1 MKDSSLA
8 LSALSARKL
17 VSALSVLLTA
27 FGFMTAF
34 TVLQTGSAIEQ
45 RIARDSR
52 AADIVI
58 GAKGSPLQLVLSSV
72 YHADIPVGN
81 IAYADAQKWMKHPH
95 ITSAVPLALGDN
107 WRGARIVGTTRD
119 YAAAYD
125 AQMAAG
131 DWWQK
136 PFEAVA
142 GAAVDLTVGDEFA
155 GSHGL
160 SEGGHHHDAQP
171 YKVVGKLKPTGSV
184 MDRLILTSVD
194 SVLLLHGQEAHHHHE
209 EGEAHG
215 HEEDHDHEHEHEHA
229 TAHGEEHHHDHE
241 AEHDHSHE
249 HTGAAHSEED
259 EHHHGEDHDHAETTP
274 QAPAEITALLI
285 KTRSPMASINLPRS
299 VNRETALQA
308 VSPALE
314 MARLRAVFGVGS
326 KSLVMF
332 AGLLIALAAL
342 SIFAG
347 VAGSLDSRTN
357 DLAVLRALGYTRA
370 RLFRIIMT
378 EGMVITLGGIG
389 LGLALGMACFA
400 ALAARIEALSGS
412 ALITPAPALFILCAA
427 VLAAGFIACL
437 VPAIRAARSEPARL
451 LSQRS

>member
-1 MKDSSLA
+1 MKDISLA
-8 LSALSARKL
+8 LSALGARKL
-17 VSALSVLLTA
+17 VTALSILLTA

-34 TVLQTGSAIEQ
+34 SVLQTGSAIEQ
-45 RIARDSR
+45 RIVRDSR

-81 IAYADAQKWMKHPH
+81 IPYADAQKWMQHPH
-95 ITSAVPLALGDN
+95 MTSAVPLALGDN
-107 WRGARIVGTTRD
+107 WRGARIVGTTQE
-119 YAAAYD
+119 YAGAYD
-125 AQMAAG
+125 AHMAAG
-131 DWWQK
+131 NWWQK

-142 GAAVDLTVGDEFA
+142 GAAVSLNIGDEFA

-171 YKVVGKLKPTGSV
+171 YKVVGKLKPTGAV
-184 MDRLILTSVD
+184 IDRLILTSVD
-194 SVLLLHGQEAHHHHE
+194 SVLMLHGQQAHHQNDHHE
-209 EGEAHG
+209 DE
-215 HEEDHDHEHEHEHA
+215 EHA
-229 TAHGEEHHHDHE
+229 HADEHKQSH
-241 AEHDHSHE
+241 EHDHGHD
-249 HTGAAHSEED
+249 HADAAHSEEG
-259 EHHHGEDHDHAETTP
+259 HHDHSSDHDLDQNHAEATP

-347 VAGSLDSRTN
+347 IAGSLDSRTN

-370 RLFRIIMT
+370 RLFGIIMA
-378 EGMVITLGGIG
+378 EGMLITLCGTLLGI
-389 LGLALGMACFA
+389 LLGMACFA
-400 ALAARIEALSGS
+400 ALSARIEALSGS
-412 ALITPAPALFILCAA
+412 ALVTATPALFMLCAA
-427 VLAAGFIACL
+427 VLSAGFVSCL

>member
-1 MKDSSLA
+1 MKDFFLA

-34 TVLQTGSAIEQ
+34 TVLQTGSAIEN

-81 IAYADAQKWMKHPH
+81 IAYADAEKWMKHPH
-95 ITSAVPLALGDN
+95 IASAVPLALGDN
-107 WRGARIVGTTRD
+107 WHGKRIVGTTRG
-119 YAAAYD
+119 YADSYQAT
-125 AQMAAG
+125 MATG

-142 GAAVDLTVGDEFA
+142 GAAVALNVGDTFA

-160 SEGGHHHDAQP
+160 SEGGHQHDAQP
-171 YKVVGKLKPTGSV
+171 YKIVGKLNPTGGV
-184 MDRLILTSVD
+184 IDRLILTSVD
-194 SVLLLHGQEAHHHHE
+194 SVMLLHGQEAHHHHE
-209 EGEAHG
+209 GEEH
-215 HEEDHDHEHEHEHA
+215 DHDHDHA
-229 TAHGEEHHHDHE
+229 DEASTEEELHHHDHDDTHDRAE
-241 AEHDHSHE
+241 A
-249 HTGAAHSEED
+249 AP
-259 EHHHGEDHDHAETTP
+259 ET
-274 QAPAEITALLI
+274 PAEITALLI
-285 KTRSPMASINLPRS
+285 KTRSPMAIMNLPRS

-308 VSPALE
+308 VNPALE
-314 MARLRAVFGVGS
+314 MARLRSVFGIGS
-326 KSLVMF
+326 KSLVLF
-332 AGLLIALAAL
+332 SGLLIALAAL

-370 RLFRIIMT
+370 RLFRIIMM
-378 EGMVITLGGIG
+378 EGMAITLCGIT
-389 LGLALGMACFA
+389 LGLALGIFGFA
-400 ALAARIEALSGS
+400 ALSARIEALNGS
-412 ALITPAPALFILCAA
+412 ALISPTPALGLLCAA
-427 VLAAGFIACL
+427 VGAAGLLACL
-437 VPAIRAARSEPARL
+437 IPAWRASRSEPARL
-451 LSQRS
+451 LSQRA

>member
-8 LSALSARKL
+8 FSALSARKL

-34 TVLQTGSAIEQ
+34 TVLQTGAAIEN

-81 IAYADAQKWMKHPH
+81 IPYADAQKWMKHPH

-107 WRGARIVGTTRD
+107 WRGTRIVGTTPA
-119 YAAAYD
+119 YAAAYT
-125 AQMAAG
+125 AEMAAG

-136 PFEAVA
+136 PLEAVA
-142 GAAVDLTVGDEFA
+142 GAAVPLNIGDAFA

-171 YKVVGKLKPTGSV
+171 YKIVGKLKPTGGV
-184 MDRLILTSVD
+184 IDRLILTSVD
-194 SVLLLHGQEAHHHHE
+194 SVLLLHGQEAHGGGAHHDHDE
-209 EGEAHG
+209 DDTHDHG
-215 HEEDHDHEHEHEHA
+215 HDAEHDHDH
-229 TAHGEEHHHDHE
+229 TSSAHSEEEHHHGD
-241 AEHDHSHE
+241 APAD
-249 HTGAAHSEED
+249 A
-259 EHHHGEDHDHAETTP
+259 TP

-314 MARLRAVFGVGS
+314 MARLRSVFGVGS
-326 KSLVMF
+326 TSMVMF
-332 AGLLIALAAL
+332 AGLLIGLAAL

-370 RLFRIIMT
+370 RLFGIIMT
-378 EGMVITLGGIG
+378 EGMMITLGGIA
-389 LGLALGMACFA
+389 LGLTLGMACFA
-400 ALAARIEALSGS
+400 ALSARIEALSGS
-412 ALITPAPALFILCAA
+412 DLISPTPALAVLCAA
-427 VLAAGFIACL
+427 VGAAGFIACL
-437 VPAIRAARSEPARL
+437 IPALRAARSEPARL
-451 LSQRS
+451 LSQRV

>member
-8 LSALSARKL
+8 LSALGARKL

-81 IAYADAQKWMKHPH
+81 IPYAEAQKWMKHPH

-125 AQMAAG
+125 AQMATG

-209 EGEAHG
+209 DNEDEAHG
-215 HEEDHDHEHEHEHA
+215 QEAEHEHQHD
-229 TAHGEEHHHDHE
+229 HHHDHTGD
-241 AEHDHSHE
+241 AHDDPHPDEHDTDH
-249 HTGAAHSEED
+249 D
-259 EHHHGEDHDHAETTP
+259 KDQDKDHDHAETAP
-274 QAPAEITALLI
+274 QAPAEITALLV

-326 KSLVMF
+326 KSLVLF
-332 AGLLIALAAL
+332 AALLVALAAL

-378 EGMVITLGGIG
+378 EGMVITLCGIG
-389 LGLALGMACFA
+389 LGILLGMACFA
-400 ALAARIEALSGS
+400 ALSARIEALSGS
-412 ALITPAPALFILCAA
+412 PLFTPTPALFMLCAA

-451 LSQRS
+451 LSQRA